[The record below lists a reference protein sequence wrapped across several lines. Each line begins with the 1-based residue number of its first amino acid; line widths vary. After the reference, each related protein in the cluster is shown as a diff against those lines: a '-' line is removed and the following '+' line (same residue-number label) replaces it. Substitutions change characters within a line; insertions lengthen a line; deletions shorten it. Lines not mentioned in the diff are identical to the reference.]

1 MLNYNMEIGAQF
13 QRLCHVHMRRLLF
26 IIGVIGSIVVLFQ
39 ILVFPYES
47 YLSTI
52 SHATSSA
59 FVMVGRVT
67 LSNSSKLTGIDV
79 VHEVVNNSMASDS
92 EDKARD
98 EAEMEGMEKDYN
110 LPSDDD
116 GDTDSSPEIA
126 REGQSRTEITSESNL
141 DLYKSLVMRNVTQI
155 DNNYDR
161 GTGLEDQLGPM
172 GHVKESDKHSM
183 LDKSQETNTFSVPRE
198 IQNRSGFKSVK
209 HVSPRISTNETAN
222 LDANSITPLLSIS
235 GEISSAHDDT
245 KLVETQFK
253 RANNKLLQPDS
264 RSNSSLVSGNLFMN
278 KKRIKPT
285 SISQMNLLLLRS
297 SDVSKSMGPQLSSPR
312 DRELRFTRSQI
323 ENAPIIRNGQEIYAS
338 LFRNYSTFK
347 RSYELME
354 RMLKVYIYNEGDKP
368 IFHQPHLR
376 GIYASEG
383 WFMKLIKGSKQFV
396 TRDPRK
402 AHLFYLPFSSKRL
415 RATLNAETF
424 TRQKVLENYL
434 KNYTNIIAKKYRF
447 WKRAGGA
454 DHFLVACHD
463 WAPRIT
469 RMHMGSCIRAL
480 CNANVA
486 RDFKIGKD
494 VSLPVTH
501 IQSSQ
506 DPRKDLG
513 GKPASERPILVF
525 FAGGMHGYLRP
536 ILLQFWEN
544 KEPDMKIFG
553 PMPRDIEGKTQ
564 YRGYMKSSKYCIS
577 ARGYEVHTPRIV
589 EAIYYECVPV
599 IISDNYVPPFF
610 EVLDWEAF
618 SVFILEEDIPNLRNI
633 LLSIPEEKYLVMQ
646 QRVKMVQRHF
656 LWHKMPVKYD
666 LFHMI
671 LHSVWY
677 NRVFQVKL

>member
-13 QRLCHVHMRRLLF
+13 QRLCHVQMRRFLF

-39 ILVFPYES
+39 ILVLPYKS

-52 SHATSSA
+52 SHATTGSA
-59 FVMVGRVT
+59 LVKVEHVT
-67 LSNSSKLTGIDV
+67 LSNSSKLTSIDV
-79 VHEVVNNSMASDS
+79 VHEVVNNSLASDS

-110 LPSDDD
+110 LLSDDD
-116 GDTDSSPEIA
+116 GDKDSSLEIA
-126 REGQSRTEITSESNL
+126 GEGQSLTEITSESNL
-141 DLYKSLVMRNVTQI
+141 DLDKSLVMRNVTKI
-155 DNNYDR
+155 DNSYDR

-172 GHVKESDKHSM
+172 GQIKESDKHSM
-183 LDKSQETNTFSVPRE
+183 LNKSQETNTFSVPGE
-198 IQNRSGFKSVK
+198 VQNR
-209 HVSPRISTNETAN
+209 
-222 LDANSITPLLSIS
+222 S

-245 KLVETQFK
+245 QLVETQFK
-253 RANNKLLQPDS
+253 RANNGLLQQDSAS

-297 SDVSKSMGPQLSSPR
+297 TYASKSMGPQWSSPR
-312 DRELRFTRSQI
+312 DRELRFARSQI
-323 ENAPIIRNGQEIYAS
+323 ENAPIIKNDQEIYAS
-338 LFRNYSTFK
+338 LFRNYSMFK

-354 RMLKVYIYNEGDKP
+354 WMLKVYIYNEGDKP
-368 IFHQPHLR
+368 IFHMPNLR

-396 TRDPRK
+396 TRNPRK

-424 TRQKVLENYL
+424 AREKVLENYL
-434 KNYTNIIAKKYRF
+434 KNYRNIIAKKYRF

-463 WAPRIT
+463 WAPQIT
-469 RMHMGSCIRAL
+469 NLYMGSCIRAL

-494 VSLPVTH
+494 ISLPVTN
-501 IQSSQ
+501 IPNSQ
-506 DPRKDLG
+506 DPQKNLG

-564 YRGYMKSSKYCIS
+564 YREYMKSSKYCIS

-610 EVLDWEAF
+610 GVLDWEAF
-618 SVFILEEDIPNLRNI
+618 SVFILQKDVPNLRNI

-656 LWHKMPVKYD
+656 LWHKRPVKYD